1 MRKEAVR
8 REPYALPYVP
18 DHFKAQKMCEKAI
31 EEDPWQLYSV
41 PDRFKT
47 KRMLKMNQKP
57 YNIYRSF

>member
-31 EEDPWQLYSV
+31 EEDP
-41 PDRFKT
+41 
-47 KRMLKMNQKP
+47 
-57 YNIYRSF
+57 